1 MARPFWGRF
10 SYINMREKYNKEL
23 NNIEQNCTYTAEA
36 HHIIA
41 LRSKNMSIWFQLIPA
56 VSAAVLGVAVGGG
69 FVPAWFVWISVVSA
83 VVAAVGNV
91 LNPMKEYYDNL
102 NAAKNFTAL
111 KHDTRALREVFSSD
125 KNDAEY
131 IVEVK
136 ALHDRYND
144 LLRFAPP
151 TDKESFEEAR
161 KHIKEGIHK
170 PD

>member
-1 MARPFWGRF
+1 
-10 SYINMREKYNKEL
+10 MREKYNEETG
-23 NNIEQNCTYTAEA
+23 NIERNCTYTAEA

-41 LRSKNMSIWFQLIPA
+41 LRNKRMSAGFQIIPA
-56 VSAAVLGVAVGGG
+56 VVAAALGAAVGGG
-69 FVPAWFVWISVVSA
+69 FIPPWWIWISVVSA

-111 KHDTRALREVFSSD
+111 KHDARALRDVFSSRM
-125 KNDAEY
+125 NDEEY
-131 IVEVK
+131 MTAVQI
-136 ALHDRYND
+136 LHDRYND

-151 TDKESFEEAR
+151 TDKKSFEEAR
-161 KHIKEGIHK
+161 ERVKKGIHK

>member
-1 MARPFWGRF
+1 
-10 SYINMREKYNKEL
+10 MREKYDNECT
-23 NNIEQNCTYTAEA
+23 NIERNCTYTAEA

-41 LRSKNMSIWFQLIPA
+41 LRNKKMSTLFQLIPA
-56 VSAAVLGVAVGGG
+56 IVAAALGAAVGGG
-69 FVPAWFVWISVVSA
+69 FVPTWWVWLSVVSA
-83 VVAAVGNV
+83 VIAAVGNV

-111 KHDTRALREVFSSD
+111 KHDARALREVFASKMSEE
-125 KNDAEY
+125 EY
-131 IVEVK
+131 TIAVQT
-136 ALHDRYND
+136 LHDRYND

-161 KHIKEGIHK
+161 ERVKSGIHE

>member
-1 MARPFWGRF
+1 
-10 SYINMREKYNKEL
+10 MRIKYDKETVI
-23 NNIEQNCTYTAEA
+23 IEQNCTYTAEA
-36 HHIIA
+36 HHLIA
-41 LRSKNMSIWFQLIPA
+41 LRNKEMSTRFQLIPA
-56 VSAAVLGVAVGGG
+56 VIAAVLGVAVGGG
-69 FVPAWFVWISVVSA
+69 FVPIWCVWLSVVSA

-111 KHDTRALREVFSSD
+111 KHDARALREVFASKMSEE
-125 KNDAEY
+125 EY
-131 IVEVK
+131 TISVRT
-136 ALHDRYND
+136 LHERYND

-161 KHIKEGIHK
+161 KRIKEGVHK